1 MIFKAI
7 NFLQKNGVSATL
19 RKTREK
25 ISRYKYNRFKFR
37 ILNRLDRSHY
47 AYCCFHA
54 AVLASKLGHKKMSV
68 IEFGCAG
75 GRGLIALENICH
87 KVSEI
92 TGIEIEIYG
101 FDTGEGL
108 PEPKGYRDLPY
119 HWQKGFFAMEKDKL
133 EARLKNT
140 KIIYGEV
147 ENTIQTFKEKYNPA
161 VIGCV
166 IHDFDFYSSTKAA
179 LQLFTRDEGG
189 FLPRSFHYFDD
200 IIGDDVAL
208 FSNWT
213 GERLAI
219 NEFNDENASRKFD
232 PCYHL
237 ITRNDAKIWHHQI
250 RILHLFDHPQYCSF
264 ISRPEQQR
272 PL

>member
-7 NFLQKNGVSATL
+7 NFLRKNGVSATL
-19 RKTREK
+19 TKAREV
-25 ISRYKYNRFKFR
+25 ISRKNSFEYQ
-37 ILNRLDRSHY
+37 ILRNRLERSNY

-54 AVLASKLGHKKMSV
+54 ATLASKLGHKRMSV

-75 GRGLIALENICH
+75 GRGLVALENICK
-87 KVSEI
+87 KVSEK
-92 TGIEIEIYG
+92 TGVEIEIYG
-101 FDTGEGL
+101 FDTGVGL

-119 HWQKGFFAMEKDKL
+119 HWKEGFFAMEKDKL
-133 EARLKNT
+133 EAKLTKA

-147 ENTIQTFKEKYNPA
+147 ANTIQTFTEKYNPA

-166 IHDFDFYSSTKAA
+166 LHDFDFYSSTKAA
-179 LQLFTRDEGG
+179 LQLFTRDESN

-200 IIGDDVAL
+200 IIGSEVEL
-208 FSNWT
+208 YNNWT

-232 PCYHL
+232 SCYSL
-237 ITRNDAKIWHHQI
+237 TTQKFTEVWYHQI
-250 RILHLFDHPQYCSF
+250 RILHLFDHPQYCDF
-264 ISRPEQQR
+264 ISAQDQQIS
-272 PL
+272 L